1 MVGHDKTVTII
12 YSKDYCY
19 YVKNFE
25 DPAFCLDCVI
35 KDENAAKVAKDKIVK
50 TKRSLFHQVVA
61 IVADHI
67 VSQPFMENYVSE
79 ESEQFNIV
87 EQETCSKEFKN

>member
-35 KDENAAKVAKDKIVK
+35 KDENAAKIAEDKIVS
-50 TKRSLFHQVVA
+50 TKSSLFH
-61 IVADHI
+61 
-67 VSQPFMENYVSE
+67 
-79 ESEQFNIV
+79 
-87 EQETCSKEFKN
+87 